1 MPISIKEKFLKSTA
15 VVSIFTMLSRIF
27 GYIRDALMFIFIS
40 NASGALDAFFVAFR
54 IPNFF
59 RRIFGEGA
67 LSTAYIPVLSDYKNK
82 DDQKEV
88 KEFINTS
95 ITTISL
101 ILLIVS
107 VIGVLIAPIL
117 IYLIAPGFV
126 NSEFGQYDL
135 TVSLLKITFPYM
147 LFICLTA
154 IAGSILNT
162 YDNFAYPAITPV
174 VLNLSLI
181 ASVLFAAPYF
191 EKPVFALAWG
201 LLLGG
206 VIQLAF
212 QIYPIAKLGLLPKI
226 KFNSQ
231 HPGLKKIKEIMLPMI
246 FGSSVT
252 QINMIFDTVIASFL
266 ITGSIGWLYM
276 SDRFVELP
284 LALFG
289 ISIATVMLPKL
300 SDYFN
305 RSNIDAYNRT
315 LNWGLKL
322 GILISFPT
330 MLGLIILSDPILI
343 TLLKYKEF
351 TLNDVHMTSIALI
364 AFSIGL
370 PGMIGSKI
378 LITNYYSRK
387 DTKYPVKAALIA
399 VLCNFVLNIA
409 FVVYLVKTDFNGAH
423 IGLAVATSLSAYVNF
438 FFLFKNAVK
447 TKIFNMDQDI
457 IFYILKSVIA
467 TIVMSAFLLYFDLS
481 KQFKGG
487 LVEAFKSQSTKF
499 LVISFSSDWLYTTKE
514 NKDIVIALNASGVDV
529 SYSEIVTDK
538 GHDSFL
544 LNETEF
550 LKTLKGFIDSMYEKF
565 KK

>member
-1 MPISIKEKFLKSTA
+1 
-15 VVSIFTMLSRIF
+15 ML
-27 GYIRDALMFIFIS
+27 
-40 NASGALDAFFVAFR
+40 FFVAFR

-67 LSTAYIPVLSDYKNK
+67 IYCLYSGIKIDYKNK

-88 KEFINTS
+88 KEYYQHIYNDYISDTS
-95 ITTISL
+95 YCFGNRGFDL
-101 ILLIVS
+101 
-107 VIGVLIAPIL
+107 IL

-126 NSEFGQYDL
+126 NSGFGQYDL

-191 EKPVFALAWG
+191 PKNQFLLLLGAF
-201 LLLGG
+201 LLGG

-246 FGSSVT
+246 FGSSIT
-252 QINMIFDTVIASFL
+252 QINMIFDTVIASFFT
-266 ITGSIGWLYM
+266 TGSIGWLYM

-284 LALFG
+284 YIALFG

-322 GILISFPT
+322 GILISFQQ
-330 MLGLIILSDPILI
+330 
-343 TLLKYKEF
+343 
-351 TLNDVHMTSIALI
+351 
-364 AFSIGL
+364 
-370 PGMIGSKI
+370 
-378 LITNYYSRK
+378 
-387 DTKYPVKAALIA
+387 
-399 VLCNFVLNIA
+399 C
-409 FVVYLVKTDFNGAH
+409 
-423 IGLAVATSLSAYVNF
+423 LA
-438 FFLFKNAVK
+438 
-447 TKIFNMDQDI
+447 
-457 IFYILKSVIA
+457 
-467 TIVMSAFLLYFDLS
+467 
-481 KQFKGG
+481 
-487 LVEAFKSQSTKF
+487 
-499 LVISFSSDWLYTTKE
+499 
-514 NKDIVIALNASGVDV
+514 
-529 SYSEIVTDK
+529 
-538 GHDSFL
+538 
-544 LNETEF
+544 
-550 LKTLKGFIDSMYEKF
+550 
-565 KK
+565 

>member
-1 MPISIKEKFLKSTA
+1 MSLSIRERFFKNTA
-15 VVSIFTMLSRIF
+15 VVSVFTMLSRVF

-40 NASGALDAFFVAFR
+40 NTSGALDAFFVAFR

-82 DDQKEV
+82 EEKDEV

-101 ILLIVS
+101 ILLVIS
-107 VIGVLIAPIL
+107 IIGVLIAPIL

-126 NSEFGQYDL
+126 NSETGQYDL
-135 TVSLLKITFPYM
+135 SVSLLKITFPYM

-174 VLNLSLI
+174 VLNLTLI
-181 ASVLFAAPYF
+181 MSVLFFVPYF
-191 EKPVFALAWG
+191 DEPVFALAWG

-212 QIYPIAKLGLLPKI
+212 QIYPIAKLGLFPKI
-226 KFNSQ
+226 KFNSK
-231 HPGLKKIKEIMLPMI
+231 HPGIIKIKEIMLPMI

-289 ISIATVMLPKL
+289 ISIATVLLPKL
-300 SDYFN
+300 SEY
-305 RSNIDAYNRT
+305 YNKSDNDSYNKT
-315 LNWGLKL
+315 LNWGFKL
-322 GILISFPT
+322 AILISFPT
-330 MLGLIILSDPILI
+330 MLGLILLSDPILI
-343 TLLKYKEF
+343 TLLNYKEF
-351 TLNDVHMTSIALI
+351 SFNDVHMTSIALI
-364 AFSIGL
+364 AFSLGL

-387 DTKYPVKAALIA
+387 DTRYPVNAALKA
-399 VLCNFVLNIA
+399 VICNFILNIT
-409 FVVYLVKTDFNGAH
+409 FVLYLVNTNFNGAH
-423 IGLAVATSLSAYVNF
+423 IGLALATSISAYVNF
-438 FFLFKNAVK
+438 FFLLKTALK
-447 TKIFNMDQDI
+447 TKIFVMDKHTFI
-457 IFYILKSVIA
+457 ILTKSLIA
-467 TIVMSAFLLYFDLS
+467 TLIMSIFLLFFDLT
-481 KQFKGG
+481 KQTWMNYSFTDRVVNLSLLIISATIIYFAILYLFNTKPKN
-487 LVEAFKSQSTKF
+487 LKQQS
-499 LVISFSSDWLYTTKE
+499 
-514 NKDIVIALNASGVDV
+514 
-529 SYSEIVTDK
+529 
-538 GHDSFL
+538 
-544 LNETEF
+544 
-550 LKTLKGFIDSMYEKF
+550 
-565 KK
+565 

>member
-1 MPISIKEKFLKSTA
+1 M
-15 VVSIFTMLSRIF
+15 
-27 GYIRDALMFIFIS
+27 
-40 NASGALDAFFVAFR
+40 
-54 IPNFF
+54 
-59 RRIFGEGA
+59 
-67 LSTAYIPVLSDYKNK
+67 
-82 DDQKEV
+82 
-88 KEFINTS
+88 
-95 ITTISL
+95 
-101 ILLIVS
+101 
-107 VIGVLIAPIL
+107 
-117 IYLIAPGFV
+117 
-126 NSEFGQYDL
+126 
-135 TVSLLKITFPYM
+135 
-147 LFICLTA
+147 
-154 IAGSILNT
+154 
-162 YDNFAYPAITPV
+162 
-174 VLNLSLI
+174 
-181 ASVLFAAPYF
+181 
-191 EKPVFALAWG
+191 
-201 LLLGG
+201 LGG

-305 RSNIDAYNRT
+305 KSNIEAYNRT

-481 KQFKGG
+481 KQAWMDYE
-487 LVEAFKSQSTKF
+487 LVERVMN
-499 LVISFSSDWLYTTKE
+499 L
-514 NKDIVIALNASGVDV
+514 
-529 SYSEIVTDK
+529 
-538 GHDSFL
+538 FL
-544 LNETEF
+544 LIIFSELIYFAF
-550 LKTLKGFIDSMYEKF
+550 LYLFNIKPKNIKEQL
-565 KK
+565 

>member
-1 MPISIKEKFLKSTA
+1 MSLSIRERFFKNTA
-15 VVSIFTMLSRIF
+15 VVSVFTMLSRVF

-40 NASGALDAFFVAFR
+40 NTSGALDAFFVAFR

-82 DDQKEV
+82 EEKDEV

-101 ILLIVS
+101 ILLVIS
-107 VIGVLIAPIL
+107 IIGVLIAPIL

-126 NSEFGQYDL
+126 NSETGQYDL
-135 TVSLLKITFPYM
+135 SVSLLKITFPYM

-174 VLNLSLI
+174 VLNLTLI
-181 ASVLFAAPYF
+181 ISVLFFVPYF
-191 EKPVFALAWG
+191 DEPVFALAWG
-201 LLLGG
+201 LLFGG

-212 QIYPIAKLGLLPKI
+212 QIYPIAKLGLFPKI
-226 KFNSQ
+226 KFNSK
-231 HPGLKKIKEIMLPMI
+231 HPGIIKIKEIMLPMI

-289 ISIATVMLPKL
+289 ISIATVLLPKL
-300 SDYFN
+300 SEY
-305 RSNIDAYNRT
+305 YNKSDNDSYNKT
-315 LNWGLKL
+315 LNWGFKL
-322 GILISFPT
+322 AILISFPT
-330 MLGLIILSDPILI
+330 MLGLILLSDPILI
-343 TLLKYKEF
+343 TLLNYKEF
-351 TLNDVHMTSIALI
+351 SFNDVHMTSIALI
-364 AFSIGL
+364 AFSLGL

-387 DTKYPVKAALIA
+387 DTRYPVNAALKA
-399 VLCNFVLNIA
+399 VICNFILNIT
-409 FVVYLVKTDFNGAH
+409 FVLYLVNTNFNGAH
-423 IGLAVATSLSAYVNF
+423 IGLALATSISAYVNF
-438 FFLFKNAVK
+438 FFLLKTALK
-447 TKIFNMDQDI
+447 TKIFVMDKHTFI
-457 IFYILKSVIA
+457 ILIKSLIA
-467 TIVMSAFLLYFDLS
+467 TLIMSIFILFFDLT
-481 KQFKGG
+481 KQTWMNYSFTDRVVNLSLLIISATIIYFAILYLFNTKPKN
-487 LVEAFKSQSTKF
+487 LKQQS
-499 LVISFSSDWLYTTKE
+499 
-514 NKDIVIALNASGVDV
+514 
-529 SYSEIVTDK
+529 
-538 GHDSFL
+538 
-544 LNETEF
+544 
-550 LKTLKGFIDSMYEKF
+550 
-565 KK
+565 

>member
-1 MPISIKEKFLKSTA
+1 MSLSIRERFFKNTA
-15 VVSIFTMLSRIF
+15 VVSVFTMLSRVF

-40 NASGALDAFFVAFR
+40 NTSGALDAFFVAFR

-67 LSTAYIPVLSDYKNK
+67 LSTAYIPVLSDYKSKEEK
-82 DDQKEV
+82 DEV

-101 ILLIVS
+101 ILLVIS
-107 VIGVLIAPIL
+107 IIGVLIAPIL

-126 NSEFGQYDL
+126 NSETGQYDL
-135 TVSLLKITFPYM
+135 SVSLLKITFPYM

-174 VLNLSLI
+174 VLNLTLI
-181 ASVLFAAPYF
+181 ISVLFFVPYF
-191 EKPVFALAWG
+191 DEPVFALAWG

-212 QIYPIAKLGLLPKI
+212 QIYPIAKLGLFPKI
-226 KFNSQ
+226 KFNSK
-231 HPGLKKIKEIMLPMI
+231 HPGIIKIKEIMLPMI

-289 ISIATVMLPKL
+289 ISIATVLLPKL
-300 SDYFN
+300 SEY
-305 RSNIDAYNRT
+305 YNKSDNDSYNKT
-315 LNWGLKL
+315 LNWGFKL
-322 GILISFPT
+322 AILISFPT
-330 MLGLIILSDPILI
+330 MLGLILLSDPILI
-343 TLLKYKEF
+343 TLLNYKEF
-351 TLNDVHMTSIALI
+351 SFNDVHMTSIALI
-364 AFSIGL
+364 AFSLGL

-387 DTKYPVKAALIA
+387 DTRYPVNAALKA
-399 VLCNFVLNIA
+399 VICNFILNIT
-409 FVVYLVKTDFNGAH
+409 FVLYLVNTNFNGAH
-423 IGLAVATSLSAYVNF
+423 IGLALATSISAYVNF
-438 FFLFKNAVK
+438 FFLLKTALK
-447 TKIFNMDQDI
+447 TKIFVMDKHTFI
-457 IFYILKSVIA
+457 ILTKSLIA
-467 TIVMSAFLLYFDLS
+467 TLIMSIFLLFFDLT
-481 KQFKGG
+481 KQTWMNYSFTDRAVN
-487 LVEAFKSQSTKF
+487 LSLLIISATIIYFAMLYLFNTKP
-499 LVISFSSDWLYTTKE
+499 K
-514 NKDIVIALNASGVDV
+514 N
-529 SYSEIVTDK
+529 
-538 GHDSFL
+538 
-544 LNETEF
+544 
-550 LKTLKGFIDSMYEKF
+550 LKQQP
-565 KK
+565 

>member
-1 MPISIKEKFLKSTA
+1 M
-15 VVSIFTMLSRIF
+15 
-27 GYIRDALMFIFIS
+27 
-40 NASGALDAFFVAFR
+40 
-54 IPNFF
+54 
-59 RRIFGEGA
+59 
-67 LSTAYIPVLSDYKNK
+67 
-82 DDQKEV
+82 
-88 KEFINTS
+88 
-95 ITTISL
+95 
-101 ILLIVS
+101 
-107 VIGVLIAPIL
+107 IAPIL

-305 RSNIDAYNRT
+305 KSNIEAYN
-315 LNWGLKL
+315 LS
-322 GILISFPT
+322 LIHISEPT
-330 MLGLIILSDPILI
+330 RP
-343 TLLKYKEF
+343 Y
-351 TLNDVHMTSIALI
+351 
-364 AFSIGL
+364 
-370 PGMIGSKI
+370 
-378 LITNYYSRK
+378 
-387 DTKYPVKAALIA
+387 
-399 VLCNFVLNIA
+399 
-409 FVVYLVKTDFNGAH
+409 
-423 IGLAVATSLSAYVNF
+423 
-438 FFLFKNAVK
+438 
-447 TKIFNMDQDI
+447 
-457 IFYILKSVIA
+457 
-467 TIVMSAFLLYFDLS
+467 
-481 KQFKGG
+481 
-487 LVEAFKSQSTKF
+487 
-499 LVISFSSDWLYTTKE
+499 
-514 NKDIVIALNASGVDV
+514 
-529 SYSEIVTDK
+529 
-538 GHDSFL
+538 
-544 LNETEF
+544 
-550 LKTLKGFIDSMYEKF
+550 
-565 KK
+565 